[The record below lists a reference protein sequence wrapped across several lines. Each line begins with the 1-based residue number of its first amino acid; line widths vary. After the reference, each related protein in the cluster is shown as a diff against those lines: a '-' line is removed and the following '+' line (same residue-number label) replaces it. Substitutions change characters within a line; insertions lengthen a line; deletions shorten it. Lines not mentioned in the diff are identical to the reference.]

1 MVERAERPQGPE
13 QGLKTLFRD
22 SNTNADDIMEE
33 KKGKGKGRKSN
44 GSFCRTAVVGHVVEM
59 EVIIGWNL
67 FCSDTPIPN
76 RTGQTC
82 SSFKEVE
89 VP

>member
-33 KKGKGKGRKSN
+33 KKGKGKGQNRD
-44 GSFCRTAVVGHVVEM
+44 GSFCRRLLWGM
-59 EVIIGWNL
+59 
-67 FCSDTPIPN
+67 
-76 RTGQTC
+76 
-82 SSFKEVE
+82 SSKRQQ
-89 VP
+89 

>member
-33 KKGKGKGRKSN
+33 KKGKGKSQ
-44 GSFCRTAVVGHVVEM
+44 
-59 EVIIGWNL
+59 
-67 FCSDTPIPN
+67 N
-76 RTGQTC
+76 RDGK
-82 SSFKEVE
+82 FL
-89 VP
+89 